1 MYLRHHG
8 KRSPAGP
15 RRVDDD
21 AVGILTERRR
31 HRRRA
36 GAWTAIVETTHGE
49 RIGSVVL
56 DLSPGGA
63 KLLLERP
70 IAVGELVSFL
80 TERFGTH
87 RGRIAWVSG
96 VRVGLA
102 FANFAV
108 GAASKALADKPEFL
122 GKAKALLFP
131 ISWPEPFGL
140 VMIESMACGTP
151 VIAFDCGSVPEIMED
166 GLTGFV
172 VRDIAGAVAAVG
184 KLDLLFR
191 PSIRSRFEERFS
203 ARAMALEYV
212 RIYRELA
219 NTDEAVAVAAE

>member
-49 RIGSVVL
+49 RVGSVVL

-70 IAVGELVSFL
+70 IAVGELVSFI
-80 TERFGTH
+80 TERFGAH

-96 VRVGLA
+96 ARVGLA

-122 GKAKALLFP
+122 RGRAEVLRRLAQTARSGETVSGLLWAAKGFDEAADR
-131 ISWPEPFGL
+131 IEAQQRWPSTSP
-140 VMIESMACGTP
+140 S
-151 VIAFDCGSVPEIMED
+151 
-166 GLTGFV
+166 
-172 VRDIAGAVAAVG
+172 
-184 KLDLLFR
+184 
-191 PSIRSRFEERFS
+191 PSIRKEDILFGRPVLPPPR
-203 ARAMALEYV
+203 
-212 RIYRELA
+212 
-219 NTDEAVAVAAE
+219 

>member
-21 AVGILTERRR
+21 AVGILTERRS

-36 GAWTAIVETTHGE
+36 GAWTAILETTHGE

-70 IAVGELVSFL
+70 IAVGELVTFL

-122 GKAKALLFP
+122 RGRADVLRRLAQTARSGETVSGLLWAAKGFDEAADR
-131 ISWPEPFGL
+131 IEAQQRWPSTSP
-140 VMIESMACGTP
+140 S
-151 VIAFDCGSVPEIMED
+151 
-166 GLTGFV
+166 
-172 VRDIAGAVAAVG
+172 
-184 KLDLLFR
+184 
-191 PSIRSRFEERFS
+191 PSIRKEDILFGRPVLPPPR
-203 ARAMALEYV
+203 
-212 RIYRELA
+212 
-219 NTDEAVAVAAE
+219 